1 MSKFYFTYGTEGQPF
16 SGGWTEVI
24 ADSREKAETA
34 FRIYHPDKIPGLLNC
49 SSVYSEDVMKATSM
63 FLNGNLGS
71 YCREIISLHQIIKGK
86 EKFQYGKRNHCRK
99 AAPHH

>member
-24 ADSREKAETA
+24 ADSREKAEAA

-49 SSVYSEDVMKATSM
+49 SSVYSEDVMKTTSM
-63 FLNGNLGS
+63 FAHGNFGQRCWEVIRLKK
-71 YCREIISLHQIIKGK
+71 IHW
-86 EKFQYGKRNHCRK
+86 
-99 AAPHH
+99 